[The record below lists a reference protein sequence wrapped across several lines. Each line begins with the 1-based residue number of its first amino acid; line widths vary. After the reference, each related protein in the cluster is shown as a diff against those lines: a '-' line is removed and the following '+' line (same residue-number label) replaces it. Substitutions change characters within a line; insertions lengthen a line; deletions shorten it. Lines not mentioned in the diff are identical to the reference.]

1 MASNSPAAYRALAS
15 RDDAAAGSLR
25 QDYTAGAKVFHWL
38 TVLLMVA
45 VFLLALIMVE
55 LPLGPLKIELYNWHK
70 TVGLTILA
78 LAVLRLAWRLRHPPP
93 PMPEDMATW
102 ERLAAHA
109 AHLGLYLFLFSQ
121 PLVGLVMSWASG
133 FPTILF
139 GSFTLPNPIGT
150 DQALYDAL
158 SNVHF
163 WSAWA
168 LLALIGLHAG
178 AALRHH
184 FIKKDTVLRR
194 MLPQTRR

>member
-1 MASNSPAAYRALAS
+1 MASNSPAAHRSLAPQDDSTAES
-15 RDDAAAGSLR
+15 RR
-25 QDYTAGAKVFHWL
+25 QTYTAGAKVFHWL
-38 TVLLMVA
+38 TVALMA
-45 VFLLALIMVE
+45 GSFGLAFVMVE
-55 LPLGPLKIELYNWHK
+55 LPLGLLKIELYNWHK

-93 PMPEDMATW
+93 PMPEDMAAW

-150 DQALYDAL
+150 DQALFDVL
-158 SNVHF
+158 SAVHF

-168 LLALIGLHAG
+168 LLALIALHAG

-194 MLPQTRR
+194 MLPQKRR

>member
-1 MASNSPAAYRALAS
+1 MQTTQ
-15 RDDAAAGSLR
+15 DDAAG
-25 QDYTAGAKVFHWL
+25 YTAGAKIFHWL
-38 TVLLMVA
+38 TALLMTGS
-45 VFLLALIMVE
+45 FLLAVIMVE
-55 LPLGPLKIELYNWHK
+55 LPLGPLKIDLYNWHK

-93 PMPEDMATW
+93 PMPANMATW

-139 GSFTLPNPIGT
+139 GSFILPNPIGT
-150 DQALYDAL
+150 DQALFDTL
-158 SNVHF
+158 SAVHF
-163 WSAWA
+163 WSAWV
-168 LLALIGLHAG
+168 LLTLIALHAG

-194 MLPQTRR
+194 MLPQARR